1 MVISSLLNAF
11 RREKYRGFAEEVP
24 EMVGDHE
31 CGVASDESEEIWGHR
46 MAGLLHGWLQ
56 VRAKIEQT
64 GTGERS
70 A

>member
-1 MVISSLLNAF
+1 
-11 RREKYRGFAEEVP
+11 
-24 EMVGDHE
+24 MVGDHE